1 MDVVSFAFTALAF
14 IAKSKKKKK
23 KSAKTNIK
31 DFTLLIFFKES
42 IISGSYVQVFTHF
55 ELIFVDGVRW

>member
-23 KSAKTNIK
+23 SAKTNVK
-31 DFTLLIFFKES
+31 DFTLLIFFNES
-42 IISGSYVQVFTHF
+42 IISGSYVQVFIHF
-55 ELIFVDGVRW
+55 ELIFVDGVGW